1 MKSERNKA
9 REKLVRELKHKNF
22 IQRPFTPYEIF
33 FVKDDEDVK
42 DIKRNYKQLAALT
55 HPDADGGEEH
65 FKTIHWAYLILSK
78 PECKKHTRHMQVRGG
93 RRKVNSD
100 RKLE

>member
-1 MKSERNKA
+1 MKSERNNA
-9 REKLVRELKHKNF
+9 REKLIRELKHKNF
-22 IQRPFTPYEIF
+22 IQHPFTPYETF

-55 HPDADGGEEH
+55 HPDAGGGEEH
-65 FKTIHWAYLILSK
+65 FKTIHRAYLILNT
-78 PECKKHTRHMQVRGG
+78 PEWKKHIRHMRVREG
-93 RRKVNSD
+93 RRRVNSD